1 MHICVHI
8 TICIEIIMDGCMC
21 VSECIPVWKVTHWKV
36 LEPSLFLS
44 PIPHIF
50 LFSKFCFGKRYCMGD
65 LIISILCWLKLLSFF
80 KIDSY
85 VKTMK
90 LKMWFSCFFLKQWDC
105 VGHGFLLTKKG
116 KSLVFIPHNCLNKND
131 PNVMSGVFD

>member
-1 MHICVHI
+1 
-8 TICIEIIMDGCMC
+8 MC
-21 VSECIPVWKVTHWKV
+21 VVSVYLYEKLHIGKV

-44 PIPHIF
+44 HSTYF
-50 LFSKFCFGKRYCMGD
+50 FYSLSFVLGRRYCIGD
-65 LIISILCWLKLLSFF
+65 LIMSILCWLKLFVFF

-90 LKMWFSCFFLKQWDC
+90 LKMWFNCFLEAVDC

-131 PNVMSGVFD
+131 PNVMVVCLTSRWFFIYNEISPCRRAMNF